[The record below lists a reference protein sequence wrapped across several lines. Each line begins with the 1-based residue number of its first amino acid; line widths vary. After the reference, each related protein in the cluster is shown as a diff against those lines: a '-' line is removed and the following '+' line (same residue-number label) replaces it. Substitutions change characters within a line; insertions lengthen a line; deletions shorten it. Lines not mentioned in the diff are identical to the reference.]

1 MSFLSPETMLSSQAF
16 GTGLLI
22 LLLAWLVRKLVKVMQ
37 FKKRYR
43 LPNPV
48 PGLPLIGNAHQIPR
62 DLPYLFFQDLAKK
75 HGEMFTINI
84 GGTNWLFLNSKRT
97 VNELLEKRAAIYSSR
112 MNLPMA
118 YDLVSRGK
126 RTLLMPYGDLWRRER
141 KVMHQIL
148 NATQRN
154 IFEPFQDLESKAL
167 LLNYLERPDEWWKSH
182 GAFSGSVIMSVVFGR
197 RAGVDDAN
205 LSDSLAVSEEFVEYL
220 MPGRAIVDHF
230 PFLADIPWFKSLQ
243 PWRWYGDDL
252 YKRTRA
258 VYKRELDQLRERR
271 AQGKQRDCFMTEFL
285 EKEHDSDFTEDE
297 FLFMAGALMEAGTDT
312 TRASLDQ
319 CVAAAALWPDWI
331 ERARKELDEVC
342 GARAERLPTAQD
354 MPNLPIIKGAVKES
368 VRWKPTIA
376 ETGIPHALM
385 RDDEFEGY
393 KIPAGTIVTYNQW
406 AIANSTDEYE
416 QPERFWPERFINDD
430 LDKPA
435 KGHLGFGAGR
445 RLCVGYNVAITNLHI
460 SLARLVYC
468 FDILPVPDAKIDTS
482 QSPKVTKHGPSFQV
496 KIKVRTT
503 TVVAEK
509 AALELDIGQGSWA
522 DDSFLFNDF
531 LTSFGAPDVFG
542 IDLSMLSSLAPM
554 LAPRSPMNLQKPPL
568 LIESSDHSVVSEE
581 ATKVYDNTLGNWKPR
596 HGASS
601 RTESL
606 FISVTEQASMVGQ
619 MRECDSSLTSHYL
632 TAEKRD
638 SIVYL
643 VQKYSANPNTLAAA
657 TSFPSAAILGEV
669 LQIFLSRQR
678 DDIVGMIHLPTF
690 NVAECDPL
698 LLAAMISAG
707 AAFPTHPL
715 ATEFG
720 FALMDVV
727 RMVLMDS
734 GDRDNAITRS
744 LSFIQAMTLVCECA
758 LWSGDQRK
766 TEMSDATSAILASI
780 LRHSKRLF
788 RVSYKSVTPPVD
800 GDEQNLH
807 LLWIE
812 WANQESFKR
821 AVHRFYLQC
830 IQRSAFRN
838 TPSPVPSHDMTVPP
852 PHISKLWLA
861 ESAEKWSIAYSEV
874 LNGGPEDQ
882 KGLSLSRC
890 LSDVSVLKRLPPSFD
905 FNFTVLMASCSV
917 IPTLVEARTRY
928 LATNIGC
935 RTDWARGIADTWEI
949 TTTDLRT
956 FNDVRYIVKSEP
968 DASHTLAS
976 FYLAYIEFCASAPMP
991 MVDALL
997 GNENY
1002 WSSREAFE
1010 QLRSWAGTQQARR
1023 ATWHSGQILR
1033 AVRRLSPKDRAD
1045 FHGFVCYQA
1054 MLSLWVYSLY
1064 QTCPASMTDG
1074 EAEPA
1079 EDELRV
1085 QIDGEETIKSQRWI
1099 SYGAPTISFQG

>member
-1 MSFLSPETMLSSQAF
+1 MRLLSPKTILPSQAV
-16 GTGLLI
+16 GTFVFI
-22 LLLAWLVRKLVKVMQ
+22 LLLAWLVRKFVKVIQ

-75 HGEMFTINI
+75 YGEMFTINI

-319 CVAAAALWPDWI
+319 CVAAAALWPGWI
-331 ERARKELDEVC
+331 ERAREQLDEVC
-342 GARAERLPTAQD
+342 GANAQRLPTAQD

-406 AIANSTDEYE
+406 AIANSADEYE
-416 QPERFWPERFINDD
+416 QPERFWPERFINEY

-435 KGHLGFGAGR
+435 KGHLGFGA
-445 RLCVGYNVAITNLHI
+445 
-460 SLARLVYC
+460 VYC
-468 FDILPVPDAKIDTS
+468 FDVLPVPGAKIDTS

-496 KIKVRTT
+496 KIKVRNW
-503 TVVAEK
+503 
-509 AALELDIGQGSWA
+509 AL
-522 DDSFLFNDF
+522 
-531 LTSFGAPDVFG
+531 G
-542 IDLSMLSSLAPM
+542 IP
-554 LAPRSPMNLQKPPL
+554 
-568 LIESSDHSVVSEE
+568 
-581 ATKVYDNTLGNWKPR
+581 
-596 HGASS
+596 
-601 RTESL
+601 
-606 FISVTEQASMVGQ
+606 
-619 MRECDSSLTSHYL
+619 
-632 TAEKRD
+632 
-638 SIVYL
+638 
-643 VQKYSANPNTLAAA
+643 
-657 TSFPSAAILGEV
+657 
-669 LQIFLSRQR
+669 
-678 DDIVGMIHLPTF
+678 
-690 NVAECDPL
+690 
-698 LLAAMISAG
+698 
-707 AAFPTHPL
+707 
-715 ATEFG
+715 
-720 FALMDVV
+720 
-727 RMVLMDS
+727 
-734 GDRDNAITRS
+734 
-744 LSFIQAMTLVCECA
+744 
-758 LWSGDQRK
+758 
-766 TEMSDATSAILASI
+766 
-780 LRHSKRLF
+780 
-788 RVSYKSVTPPVD
+788 
-800 GDEQNLH
+800 
-807 LLWIE
+807 
-812 WANQESFKR
+812 
-821 AVHRFYLQC
+821 
-830 IQRSAFRN
+830 
-838 TPSPVPSHDMTVPP
+838 
-852 PHISKLWLA
+852 
-861 ESAEKWSIAYSEV
+861 
-874 LNGGPEDQ
+874 
-882 KGLSLSRC
+882 
-890 LSDVSVLKRLPPSFD
+890 
-905 FNFTVLMASCSV
+905 
-917 IPTLVEARTRY
+917 
-928 LATNIGC
+928 
-935 RTDWARGIADTWEI
+935 DTWEI
-949 TTTDLRT
+949 TTADLRT
-956 FNDVRYIVKSEP
+956 FNDVRYILKSEP
-968 DASHTLAS
+968 DASHALAS
-976 FYLAYIEFCASAPMP
+976 FYFEYSEFCASAPMP

-997 GNENY
+997 GNESY

-1033 AVRRLSPKDRAD
+1033 AVRLLSPKDRAD
-1045 FHGFVCYQA
+1045 FHGFACYQA

-1064 QTCPASMTDG
+1064 QTCPASMTGG
-1074 EAEPA
+1074 EAQSA
-1079 EDELRV
+1079 EDELRI

-1099 SYGAPTISFQG
+1099 SYGNGKPCISRSVGSIGNDCRSTNDIFAGMKSSEGEEELLVSALDRVRSLFASEVTGRQFPILKHTCRILQALGAFKRD

>member
-1 MSFLSPETMLSSQAF
+1 MRFLSPETMLLSQAF
-16 GTGLLI
+16 GTVVFI
-22 LLLAWLVRKLVKVMQ
+22 LVFAWMVQKSLKATQ
-37 FKKRYR
+37 FKRQYR

-62 DLPYLFFQDLAKK
+62 DLPYLFFHDLAKK
-75 HGEMFTINI
+75 YGEMFTINI

-230 PFLADIPWFKSLQ
+230 PLLADIPWFKSLQ

-285 EKEHDSDFTEDE
+285 EKQHDSDFTEDE

-319 CVAAAALWPDWI
+319 CVAAAALWPDWV
-331 ERARKELDEVC
+331 ERARKELDDVC
-342 GARAERLPTAQD
+342 GAHAERLPTAQD
-354 MPNLPIIKGAVKES
+354 MSNLPIIKGAVKES

-406 AIANSTDEYE
+406 AIANSADEYE
-416 QPERFWPERFINDD
+416 QPERFWPERFINED

-435 KGHLGFGAGR
+435 KGHLGFGA
-445 RLCVGYNVAITNLHI
+445 A
-460 SLARLVYC
+460 
-468 FDILPVPDAKIDTS
+468 
-482 QSPKVTKHGPSFQV
+482 
-496 KIKVRTT
+496 TT
-503 TVVAEK
+503 IVAEET
-509 AALELDIGQGSWA
+509 AFGLGIGQDSWA
-522 DDSFLFNDF
+522 DDSFLFND
-531 LTSFGAPDVFG
+531 LLASFGTSDVFG
-542 IDLSMLSSLAPM
+542 FDGEFDTSILSSLAPM
-554 LAPRSPMNLQKPPL
+554 LGPSSTGNLQTERRQSF
-568 LIESSDHSVVSEE
+568 LIDSRDQNFVSDE
-581 ATKVYDNTLGNWKPR
+581 ASKVYDNTLGNWKPAQ
-596 HGASS
+596 GASS
-601 RTESL
+601 KTESL
-606 FISVTEQASMVGQ
+606 FISTTEQASMVGQ
-619 MRECDSSLTSHYL
+619 MGKHDFSLSTHHL

-638 SIVYL
+638 QIVYL
-643 VQKYSANPNTLAAA
+643 VQRYSANPPTPAAA
-657 TSFPSAAILGEV
+657 TSFPSATILGEM
-669 LQIFLSRQR
+669 LQIFLTRQQ
-678 DDIVGMIHLPTF
+678 DDIVGIIHLPTF
-690 NVAECDPL
+690 NVADCDSL

-707 AAFPTHPL
+707 AALSTHPL
-715 ATEFG
+715 ASEFG
-720 FALMDVV
+720 FSLMDVV
-727 RMVLMDS
+727 RMALMDS
-734 GDRDNAITRS
+734 GDRDNAKTRS

-766 TEMSDATSAILASI
+766 TEMSDATSGILASI

-788 RVSYKSVTPPVD
+788 RVSYKLVTPIVD
-800 GDEQNLH
+800 RDEEDLH

-812 WANQESFKR
+812 WAKQESFKR
-821 AVHRFYLQC
+821 TVHRFYLQC

-838 TPSPVPSHDMTVPP
+838 TPSPLPSHDMTLPLP
-852 PHISKLWLA
+852 NISHLWLA
-861 ESAEKWSIAYSEV
+861 ESAAKWSKTYGEV
-874 LNGGPEDQ
+874 PKGGLEDQ
-882 KGLSLSRC
+882 KGFSLSRC
-890 LSDVSVLKRLPPSFD
+890 FSDVSIIEKLPPSFD
-905 FNFTVLMASCSV
+905 SNFAVLMASCSV
-917 IPTLVEARTRY
+917 TPTLVEARMRY
-928 LATNIGC
+928 LSMNLCQKDWVC
-935 RTDWARGIADTWEI
+935 RIQNTWGI
-949 TTTDLRT
+949 TTTDLRI
-956 FNDVRYIVKSEP
+956 FDDIRYILKSE
-968 DASHTLAS
+968 
-976 FYLAYIEFCASAPMP
+976 
-991 MVDALL
+991 
-997 GNENY
+997 
-1002 WSSREAFE
+1002 
-1010 QLRSWAGTQQARR
+1010 
-1023 ATWHSGQILR
+1023 
-1033 AVRRLSPKDRAD
+1033 AD
-1045 FHGFVCYQA
+1045 
-1054 MLSLWVYSLY
+1054 
-1064 QTCPASMTDG
+1064 
-1074 EAEPA
+1074 
-1079 EDELRV
+1079 
-1085 QIDGEETIKSQRWI
+1085 
-1099 SYGAPTISFQG
+1099 

>member
-1 MSFLSPETMLSSQAF
+1 MRLLSPKTILPSQAV
-16 GTGLLI
+16 GTFVYI
-22 LLLAWLVRKLVKVMQ
+22 LLLAWLVRKFVKVIQ

-48 PGLPLIGNAHQIPR
+48 PGLPLLGNAHQIPR
-62 DLPYLFFQDLAKK
+62 DLPYLFFQDLATKY
-75 HGEMFTINI
+75 GEMFTINI

-230 PFLADIPWFKSLQ
+230 PFLANIPWFKSLQ

-252 YKRTRA
+252 YERTRA

-331 ERARKELDEVC
+331 ERARKQLDEVC
-342 GARAERLPTAQD
+342 GAHAERLPTAQD

-416 QPERFWPERFINDD
+416 QPERFWPERFINED

-468 FDILPVPDAKIDTS
+468 FDVLPVPGATIHTS

-496 KIKVRTT
+496 KINVRS
-503 TVVAEK
+503 ESHR
-509 AALELDIGQGSWA
+509 Q
-522 DDSFLFNDF
+522 
-531 LTSFGAPDVFG
+531 
-542 IDLSMLSSLAPM
+542 
-554 LAPRSPMNLQKPPL
+554 
-568 LIESSDHSVVSEE
+568 LIE
-581 ATKVYDNTLGNWKPR
+581 
-596 HGASS
+596 
-601 RTESL
+601 
-606 FISVTEQASMVGQ
+606 
-619 MRECDSSLTSHYL
+619 REC
-632 TAEKRD
+632 R
-638 SIVYL
+638 
-643 VQKYSANPNTLAAA
+643 
-657 TSFPSAAILGEV
+657 G
-669 LQIFLSRQR
+669 
-678 DDIVGMIHLPTF
+678 
-690 NVAECDPL
+690 
-698 LLAAMISAG
+698 AAM
-707 AAFPTHPL
+707 
-715 ATEFG
+715 
-720 FALMDVV
+720 
-727 RMVLMDS
+727 
-734 GDRDNAITRS
+734 
-744 LSFIQAMTLVCECA
+744 
-758 LWSGDQRK
+758 
-766 TEMSDATSAILASI
+766 
-780 LRHSKRLF
+780 
-788 RVSYKSVTPPVD
+788 
-800 GDEQNLH
+800 
-807 LLWIE
+807 
-812 WANQESFKR
+812 
-821 AVHRFYLQC
+821 
-830 IQRSAFRN
+830 
-838 TPSPVPSHDMTVPP
+838 
-852 PHISKLWLA
+852 
-861 ESAEKWSIAYSEV
+861 
-874 LNGGPEDQ
+874 
-882 KGLSLSRC
+882 
-890 LSDVSVLKRLPPSFD
+890 
-905 FNFTVLMASCSV
+905 
-917 IPTLVEARTRY
+917 
-928 LATNIGC
+928 
-935 RTDWARGIADTWEI
+935 
-949 TTTDLRT
+949 
-956 FNDVRYIVKSEP
+956 
-968 DASHTLAS
+968 
-976 FYLAYIEFCASAPMP
+976 
-991 MVDALL
+991 
-997 GNENY
+997 
-1002 WSSREAFE
+1002 
-1010 QLRSWAGTQQARR
+1010 
-1023 ATWHSGQILR
+1023 
-1033 AVRRLSPKDRAD
+1033 
-1045 FHGFVCYQA
+1045 
-1054 MLSLWVYSLY
+1054 
-1064 QTCPASMTDG
+1064 
-1074 EAEPA
+1074 
-1079 EDELRV
+1079 
-1085 QIDGEETIKSQRWI
+1085 
-1099 SYGAPTISFQG
+1099 